1 MPVQSPEKQNIHQRV
16 VEQVIAAVQSGEMA
30 PGQKLASEIQLA
42 AQFQISR
49 NILREALKSLE
60 VLGIVESGHGRG
72 TFISPQAQQRVANVE
87 FIRALAS
94 DQTVSQ
100 LLETRIILEP
110 GLAEFAAQ
118 RRTAD
123 DLERLWA
130 TVGNMVRS
138 YEDESRSNAL
148 FHLTIA
154 RSSGCEVPAKYLE
167 SVLKQLQY
175 SDYGTFVQS
184 LTQKHLAQ
192 EVAEHQKILECI
204 VERDGKG
211 ARTLMYEHLVDRY
224 NMIRAFQREFK

>member
-1 MPVQSPEKQNIHQRV
+1 MTEQSPEKQNIHQRV
-16 VEQVIAAVQSGEMA
+16 VEQFLEAVQSGEMV

-72 TFISPQAQQRVANVE
+72 TFISAQAQQRVANVD
-87 FIRALAS
+87 FIRALAC
-94 DQTVSQ
+94 DQTVGQ

-123 DLERLWA
+123 DLEQLWA
-130 TVGNMVRS
+130 TVGNMVCS
-138 YEDESRSNAL
+138 YEDEARNNAL
-148 FHLTIA
+148 FHLTVA

-175 SDYGTFVQS
+175 SDYGTFVQT
-184 LTQKHLAQ
+184 LTQKHLQQ
-192 EVAEHQKILECI
+192 EVAEHQKIIECI
-204 VERDGKG
+204 MDRDGKG
-211 ARTLMYEHLVDRY
+211 ARNLMYEHLVDRY
-224 NMIRAFQREFK
+224 NMIRAFQRDF